1 MGRYNFEQ
9 HTRDGYVVTP
19 ALAKQWL
26 EKNTNNRN
34 VNFAKVKKM
43 AKDMREGHWDTTH
56 QGIAIA
62 TDGTLVDGQHRLMAV
77 VESGV
82 TVRMNVTFNA
92 PKSQHIDSGNSRSM
106 ANRVQMSDYDMSW
119 TDKTIL
125 SAANLIGRMFSGS
138 NLSHEE
144 DLTEWLA
151 KYRPQIEMVTS
162 HIKRGLMRGL
172 SSAGITAAMIVAAI
186 NDVPEAYIAK
196 FLEVF
201 YSGFTTNE
209 AEHHAVM
216 LRDDLIR
223 NNTSKT
229 GTQYAKYAFYRTAN
243 RLNQYYKTATG
254 QRVAK
259 RINDGDFP
267 YNIYDAT
274 GRIVKPEAKKAKKK
288 A

>member
-1 MGRYNFEQ
+1 MVKIYGSSDDLVCLDNSNYAVDEIGCY
-9 HTRDGYVVTP
+9 DVAGV
-19 ALAKQWL
+19 WL
-26 EKNTNNRN
+26 FLE
-34 VNFAKVKKM
+34 
-43 AKDMREGHWDTTH
+43 DDTVLFVHYTD
-56 QGIAIA
+56 GIA
-62 TDGTLVDGQHRLMAV
+62 
-77 VESGV
+77 
-82 TVRMNVTFNA
+82 
-92 PKSQHIDSGNSRSM
+92 
-106 ANRVQMSDYDMSW
+106 
-119 TDKTIL
+119 
-125 SAANLIGRMFSGS
+125 
-138 NLSHEE
+138 
-144 DLTEWLA
+144 
-151 KYRPQIEMVTS
+151 
-162 HIKRGLMRGL
+162 
-172 SSAGITAAMIVAAI
+172 AAMIVAAI

-209 AEHHAVM
+209 AEHYAVM